1 MAIQDQHG
9 FCKLNNG
16 LIINTDETYYK
27 QLKLQRSQRK
37 ATTEVIDKVE
47 KLEQDIADTKS
58 DINEIKNILMQL
70 VHRNG

>member
-9 FCKLNNG
+9 FRKLNNG

>member
-9 FCKLNNG
+9 FRKLANG

-37 ATTEVIDKVE
+37 ATTEVIDKVQ